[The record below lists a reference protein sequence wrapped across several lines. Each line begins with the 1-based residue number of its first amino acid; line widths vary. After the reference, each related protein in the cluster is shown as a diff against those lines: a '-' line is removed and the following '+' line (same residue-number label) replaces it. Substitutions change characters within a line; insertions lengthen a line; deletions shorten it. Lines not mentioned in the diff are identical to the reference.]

1 MRVPAMAVVLA
12 VALCLALP
20 ASAKGRSPSL
30 DAQSAFD
37 SLATQRAKS
46 GAFDASLAPLL
57 VEAAA
62 AVHIDPAAWPDAAH
76 PLLASL
82 RPAGNGTLLEQVRS
96 IHARAVSGHATPQDT
111 AAVQASFAN
120 GQYGDL
126 VLLND
131 DAWAILSLRALGVPA
146 TDDYLQAAAHHVAAQ
161 QDAGGGWSWRIG
173 GAPSSDVT
181 GMALVALKQA
191 NALPADAAASARAYL
206 EARQNATGGYA
217 EERGAPNCDSTV
229 WAIRGLHAAGAPT
242 PANAWAYLAGLH
254 QPDGGFAYQPG
265 QPSNPL
271 CTAEV
276 AALLGEWVAAGRDLS
291 AYAGTTQDA
300 PSPAFT
306 ALAAGLL
313 LLAAVAAK
321 RRA

>member
-1 MRVPAMAVVLA
+1 MVVVLA

-20 ASAKGRSPSL
+20 AGAKGRSPSL

-37 SLATQRAKS
+37 SLATQRAKTGS
-46 GAFDASLAPLL
+46 FDASLAPLL

-62 AVHIDPAAWPDAAH
+62 AIRIDPAAWPDAAH

-131 DAWAILSLRALGVPA
+131 DIWAIRSLRALGVPA
-146 TDDYLQAAAHHVAAQ
+146 ADDYLQAAAHHVAAQ

-191 NALPADAAASARAYL
+191 NALPAEAAASARAYL
-206 EARQNATGGYA
+206 GARQNATGGGYA
-217 EERGAPNCDSTV
+217 EEGGAPNCDSTV
-229 WAIRGLHAAGAPT
+229 WAIRGLQAAGAPT
-242 PANAWAYLAGLH
+242 PASAWAYLAGLH
-254 QPDGGFAYQPG
+254 QSDGGFAYQPG

-291 AYAGTTQDA
+291 AYTGTMQGA
-300 PSPAFT
+300 PSPTFT
-306 ALAAGLL
+306 ALAVGLL
-313 LLAAVAAK
+313 SLAAWAAK